1 VLVRRLMCAALTA
14 SALLLVPASAGAAPT
29 AIGIGEQSPAIFQ
42 DPAWKAIN
50 SPYVRY
56 VVAWDALRVPEQKA
70 ETDAYLASARDA
82 GAQVLLGFS
91 RSRSPRK
98 QRRKYLPS
106 PSRLRREF
114 IAFRR
119 HYPWVK
125 TYFTWNEANHRG
137 QPTWNRPDIVAR
149 YYDMLRRNCRSCT
162 IVGPSVLDTLAM
174 PSWVREVERR
184 TKHRVKIWALHN
196 YIDANRFRTRGTRSL
211 LAATRKT
218 KSKIWFTETGGI
230 VRRDNGSRIEF
241 AESKTHA
248 VKATRQVERLARLS
262 RRVKRI
268 YFYHWVAPAPDATW
282 DSALIDRRGR
292 PRPAYRVVR
301 TYIRH
306 ARAANRLIRSRKA
319 KRQR

>member
-1 VLVRRLMCAALTA
+1 VRRTTCAVLAA
-14 SALLLVPASAGAAPT
+14 AALLLVPASASAAPA

-42 DPAWKAIN
+42 DPNWKGLN

-56 VVAWDALRVPEQKA
+56 VVAWDALRVPWQKA
-70 ETDAYLASARDA
+70 EVDAYLAAARDA
-82 GAQVLLGFS
+82 GANVLLGFS

-98 QRRKYLPS
+98 KRRKYLPS
-106 PSRLRREF
+106 PARLQREF

-149 YYDMLRRNCRSCT
+149 YYDMLRRTCRSCT

-174 PSWVREVERR
+174 PVWVRKVERR
-184 TKHRVKIWALHN
+184 TAHRVKIWALHN

-211 LAATRKT
+211 LRATRKT
-218 KSKIWFTETGGI
+218 KSQIWFTETGGL

-241 AESKTHA
+241 ADSKRHA
-248 VKATRQVERLARLS
+248 VKATRQVEKLARLS

-268 YFYHWVAPAPDATW
+268 YFYHWVAPEPDATW
-282 DSALIDRRGR
+282 DSALFDRRGR
-292 PRPAYRVVR
+292 ARPAYRVVK
-301 TYIRH
+301 TYIRR
-306 ARAANRLIRSRKA
+306 ARAANRRAAR
-319 KRQR
+319 

>member
-1 VLVRRLMCAALTA
+1 VRRLICAALTA
-14 SALLLVPASAGAAPT
+14 TALLLVPASAGAAPT
-29 AIGIGEQSPAIFQ
+29 AVGIGEQSPAIFQ
-42 DPAWKAIN
+42 DPAWKRIN

-56 VVAWDALRVPEQKA
+56 VVAWDALRVPKEKA
-70 ETDAYLASARDA
+70 ETDAYLAAARDA

-98 QRRKYLPS
+98 SRRKYLPS

-149 YYDMLRRNCRSCT
+149 YYDMLRRNCRRCT

-241 AESKTHA
+241 AESKRHA
-248 VKATRQVERLARLS
+248 VKATRQVEKLARLS
-262 RRVKRI
+262 RRIKRI

-306 ARAANRLIRSRKA
+306 ARAANRLIRSRRA
-319 KRQR
+319 KRPR